1 MPGAEVRVPLGS
13 TLGSGEGF
21 VNGFVNLLPV
31 TLLPAAGG
39 EGERAEPFARTEF
52 AKHLCQREIKI

>member
-1 MPGAEVRVPLGS
+1 MPGTEVRVPLGS

-21 VNGFVNLLPV
+21 VNGFNFLPV
-31 TLLPAAGG
+31 TLLPAARG

-52 AKHLCQREIKI
+52 VKHLCHHEIKI